1 MVERVT
7 GGSAISLLVY
17 CTHNNDYSY
26 NHNSKNLKVLIIALR
41 HLATWFACT
50 SHKQKVTHGPI

>member
-17 CTHNNDYSY
+17 GTHNNDYSY
-26 NHNSKNLKVLIIALR
+26 NHKSKILEVLIIALR
-41 HLATWFACT
+41 HLATCFACA
-50 SHKQKVTHGPI
+50 SHK